1 MIISSRNQSIW
12 AKVQLENYCRF
23 WKTADLSHTFPP
35 SAMAKR
41 SSNAAFPNDVVE
53 GRLVMPR
60 VTDTCPLTCLQRG
73 CTCPAPANELGLET
87 SEAGS
92 NGSDGVSSP
101 WMIPAED
108 DWERS
113 PFTFDWPR
121 ASEPDSPVAHPTLPR
136 MPGTPPG
143 PPPPSP
149 LTRVPQTPPELLANW
164 RMNRLPEPSQLVT
177 GMQTYPGLSEEMTGL
192 LVGFGVHL
200 LPYLLDGMLSQ
211 RGLNNDGTY
220 RNRRF

>member
-1 MIISSRNQSIW
+1 
-12 AKVQLENYCRF
+12 
-23 WKTADLSHTFPP
+23 
-35 SAMAKR
+35 
-41 SSNAAFPNDVVE
+41 
-53 GRLVMPR
+53 
-60 VTDTCPLTCLQRG
+60 
-73 CTCPAPANELGLET
+73 
-87 SEAGS
+87 
-92 NGSDGVSSP
+92 VSSP

-149 LTRVPQTPPELLANW
+149 LTRVPQTPPELLANS
-164 RMNRLPEPSQLVT
+164 LPAPSQLVT
-177 GMQTYPGLSEEMTGL
+177 GMHPGLSEEMTGL
-192 LVGFGVHL
+192 LVGFCVHL

-211 RGLNNDGTY
+211 RGLNNGTS